1 MLNHLEAG
9 VVRQLQLQ
17 QHHRLQDP
25 REHLVQWDLLVKM
38 AGQVT
43 QVRMGLLDQKAT
55 KEMMGNLDPQDLQ
68 VILEWKALLVNLEEK
83 VFRVILEKLDL
94 LDLRVHLVLW
104 GHLDRLVLQLHLQLQ
119 LHKV

>member
-17 QHHRLQDP
+17 QHHRLQDS